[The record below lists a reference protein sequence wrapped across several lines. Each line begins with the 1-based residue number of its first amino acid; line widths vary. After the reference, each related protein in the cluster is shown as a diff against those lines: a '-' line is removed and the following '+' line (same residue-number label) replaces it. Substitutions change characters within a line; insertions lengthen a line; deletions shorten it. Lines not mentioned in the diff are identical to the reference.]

1 MRCSFSARAR
11 RTQSVLSYDGTD
23 SALGNVIPAKAGI
36 QTWRPLRPL
45 PLDSRFRGNDNA
57 GDSVKSRHALVVV
70 VFEETET
77 DARSTLDAVVLA
89 TRREL
94 RRLFPMARVDADAVR
109 TVIQNE
115 VLKREVVDGDEA
127 GLVQGDVKRA
137 AARAARRKSKIRYR

>member
-1 MRCSFSARAR
+1 
-11 RTQSVLSYDGTD
+11 
-23 SALGNVIPAKAGI
+23 
-36 QTWRPLRPL
+36 
-45 PLDSRFRGNDNA
+45 
-57 GDSVKSRHALVVV
+57 